1 MKGIPDSEKETK
13 EDIVRKKF
21 GTLQPSLGSR
31 CSECGETF
39 ASHSGL
45 FRCPYEER
53 KFGQYHNYASRP
65 EPKFK
70 VGETTLRTDDSRKF
84 IVRESRYLDVTRE
97 WIYDSVD
104 GKTLLERF
112 LKPAPKEEWVDVTR
126 ECKRE
131 LTTRIGGFYGV
142 ALLHGGDAR
151 LLLDGKNAV
160 LPWCVDGGN
169 CRQDP
174 NYRVEFRYDG
184 NAFRILHLQEEE
196 NGKLREEIATLRG

>member
-1 MKGIPDSEKETK
+1 MKGIPDSERETK

-84 IVRESRYLDVTRE
+84 IVRESRYMDVTRE

-126 ECKRE
+126 ECTFRWETGCAVGE
-131 LTTRIGGFYGV
+131 LSHNGQWLIELYFDKMRV
-142 ALLHGGDAR
+142 RPD
-151 LLLDGKNAV
+151 N
-160 LPWCVDGGN
+160 
-169 CRQDP
+169 
-174 NYRVEFRYDG
+174 NYRVEKTHRLCNGYG
-184 NAFRILHLQEEE
+184 FRILHLQEE
-196 NGKLREEIATLRG
+196 K